1 MRTQEIKRDITLQE
15 TKIHGPK
22 FSSAEIARHNT
33 RTDCWLI
40 IDRTVYDVTP
50 YVEDHPGGDA
60 ILRRAGLDNTK
71 GFYGSQHPSFVHHE
85 IKRYAIGTI
94 AD

>member
-1 MRTQEIKRDITLQE
+1 MMLHHMLKITQVKNPIFDPKKKERKREINF
-15 TKIHGPK
+15 
-22 FSSAEIARHNT
+22 FSLSSCSLNFFSNKQT
-33 RTDCWLI
+33 
-40 IDRTVYDVTP
+40 
-50 YVEDHPGGDA
+50 GGDA